1 MIAPNIFTTAN
12 EKLGI
17 CDDLSVQKNQNLIFI
32 YSPPKVGSTTLVTS
46 IRMYAPNMFTVLHI
60 HDEKSLKI
68 ICGLENITVN
78 DIIQYN
84 RSLGK
89 NVWVIDIYRS
99 PIEQKI
105 SDFFEGICI
114 HHFNTTP
121 ENIVT
126 YDIKK
131 IVNRFNNLFP
141 HLSTG
146 DHYRDKYNLSPELI
160 PESYDFNTHKYLS
173 ITSTDGTKYI
183 KLRLKDSGQWGQI
196 LSTILGK
203 NIKIVSDYETANKPV
218 INELYKKFKE
228 TYKIP
233 ENLLNLIKNC
243 PKLKYYYSDQERN
256 AYLDTWSNNTTHTVH
271 EPYSES
277 EYTLY
282 TTISRENQHINEI
295 QRAHYIYDGCN
306 CKACLIKRSQM
317 IQRGGKIEKFNHKE
331 ANVEHLA
338 NKIRTVNKLNAF
350 LQQQQQN
357 RRIQKKSG
365 IIKLKL

>member
-1 MIAPNIFTTAN
+1 MIAAVN

-17 CDDLSVQKNQNLIFI
+17 CDDLTVQKNKNLIFI

-46 IRMYAPNMFTVLHI
+46 IRLYAPNMFTVLHI

-68 ICGLENITVN
+68 MCGLENITVN

-114 HHFNTTP
+114 HHFNTTQ

-126 YDIKK
+126 YDIQK

-146 DHYRDKYNLSPELI
+146 DHYRDKYNIQSELI
-160 PESYDFNTHKYLS
+160 PESYDFENQKYLS
-173 ITSTDGTKYI
+173 ITSTNGTKYI

-196 LSTILGK
+196 LSSILGK

-218 INELYKKFKE
+218 INELFKKFKE

-233 ENLLNLIKNC
+233 KNLFDLIKNC
-243 PKLKYYYSDQERN
+243 PKLNYYYSEQERT
-256 AYLDTWSNNTTHTVH
+256 AYLDTWSNNMAPDIH
-271 EPYSES
+271 EPYTDS

-282 TTISRENQHINEI
+282 TAITRENQHINEI

-306 CKACLIKRSQM
+306 CKACLIKRNRM
-317 IQRGGKIEKFNHKE
+317 IQSGGKIEKFNHTE

-350 LQQQQQN
+350 LQQQEQS
-357 RRIQKKSG
+357 RRIQKKGG
-365 IIKLKL
+365 IIKLTL

>member
-1 MIAPNIFTTAN
+1 
-12 EKLGI
+12 
-17 CDDLSVQKNQNLIFI
+17 
-32 YSPPKVGSTTLVTS
+32 
-46 IRMYAPNMFTVLHI
+46 MFTVLHI

-78 DIIQYN
+78 EIIQYN

-114 HHFNTTP
+114 HHFNTTQ

-126 YDIKK
+126 YDIRK
-131 IVNRFNNLFP
+131 IINRFNNLFP

-146 DHYRDKYNLSPELI
+146 DHYRDKYNIPTELI
-160 PESYDFNTHKYLS
+160 PESYDFDTHKYLS
-173 ITSTDGTKYI
+173 ITSANGIKYI
-183 KLRLKDSGQWGQI
+183 KLRLKDSGQWGHV

-203 NIKIVSDYETANKPV
+203 NINIVSDYETANKP
-218 INELYKKFKE
+218 IISELYKRFKE
-228 TYKIP
+228 TYKVP
-233 ENLLNLIKNC
+233 ENLLEIIKNC
-243 PKLKYYYSDQERN
+243 PKLTYYYSSQERN
-256 AYLDTWSNNTTHTVH
+256 EYLDTWTNNMIPTTH
-271 EPYSES
+271 EPYSDS

-282 TTISRENQHINEI
+282 TAISRENQNINEI

-306 CKACLIKRSQM
+306 CKACLIKRTKM
-317 IQRGGKIEKFNHKE
+317 IQSGGKIEKFNHTE
-331 ANVEHLA
+331 ANVEYLA
-338 NKIRTVNKLNAF
+338 NKIRTVNKLNAV
-350 LQQQQQN
+350 LYQQHQQEQH
-357 RRIQKKSG
+357 RRAQKKSG